1 MKEKLLKVVKNLKSI
16 FKSKDKKLIIK
27 SIGDILLTIFIAI
40 IIKMPFIFVK
50 TIILDTMNSSDVSY
64 SLQNGIA
71 FGFEV
76 IYFLVAL
83 IVIYKYFVKY
93 FGND

>member
-64 SLQNGIA
+64 SLQNGIS

-83 IVIYKYFVKY
+83 IVIYKYFTKY